1 MGIQVLVRGNS
12 IKAVKSALGALA
24 PQSEIF
30 PVESNLFG
38 VSVPTTVVD
47 STGEQT
53 VFQLL
58 ASVEHYE
65 LWSGSWRKLKSKW
78 KLW

>member
-12 IKAVKSALGALA
+12 IEAVKSALGAFV
-24 PQSEIF
+24 PRYEVF
-30 PVESNLFG
+30 PVEGDLFG
-38 VSVPTTVVD
+38 VSVPTAAVD
-47 STGEQT
+47 SAGEQT
-53 VFQLL
+53 VLQLL

-65 LWSGSWRKLKSKW
+65 MWSGVWRKPKSKW